1 MIIFFQEQHYIFL
14 LEFQEEAKFSSEPVS
29 KQSTSPR
36 LQTITDNSH
45 SEVQEKRYMVLGTY
59 MFMHVKLFQIFN
71 KLV

>member
-1 MIIFFQEQHYIFL
+1 MIIFSQEQHYIFL

-45 SEVQEKRYMVLGTY
+45 SEIQEKR
-59 MFMHVKLFQIFN
+59 
-71 KLV
+71 